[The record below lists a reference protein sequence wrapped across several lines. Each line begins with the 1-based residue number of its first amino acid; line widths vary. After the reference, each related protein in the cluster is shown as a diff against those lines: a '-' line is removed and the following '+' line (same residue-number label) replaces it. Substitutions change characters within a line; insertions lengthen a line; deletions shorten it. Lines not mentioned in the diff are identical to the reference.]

1 MDDTIA
7 AISTIVG
14 ESALNVIKVS
24 GKDSIEIVNK
34 LFSGKDLTKVKSHT
48 IHYGFI
54 MSEEEK
60 IDEVLVS
67 VFKSPKTYTREDVV
81 EINCH
86 GGVSVT
92 NKILELL
99 LLNGCRMAEPGE
111 FIKRAYLNGR
121 INLVE
126 AEAVSDLISAKTE
139 NARKIGIK
147 GLTGESSKLVKD
159 LREDLLSLIANIEV
173 NIDYPEYEDAVIV
186 TKDLIKEKISNMII
200 RIKDII
206 DKSENQL
213 LIKNG
218 IKVSIIGK
226 PNVGKSSLLNKF
238 LNEEKAIVTD
248 IEGTTRDIVEG
259 SIILSGV
266 EIKLIDTAGIRE
278 SSNIVEKIGVE
289 KSYKAINDADLI
301 LFVLDGSKEL
311 SKYDEEIFDNI
322 KDKKI
327 LIVVNKSDE
336 TLKLNINKFKNYDV
350 ILTSTKLDNGIDNL
364 KNKIIEMFNLGSLK
378 LNDYTYLSN
387 SRQISIL
394 KDSLSIAK
402 NILKNTKENKEV
414 DLIEIDI
421 KILWERLGEILGE
434 TYKDDLLDE
443 IFSKFCLG
451 K

>member
-1 MDDTIA
+1 MEDTIA

-24 GKDSIEIVNK
+24 GNNSIEIVNK
-34 LFSGKDLTKVKSHT
+34 IFSGKNLTEVKSHT

-54 MSEEEK
+54 VDENEK

-67 VFKSPKTYTREDVV
+67 IFKAPKTYTREDVV

-86 GGVSVT
+86 GGISVT

-99 LLNGCRMAEPGE
+99 LTNGCRMAEPGE

-139 NARKIGIK
+139 IARKIGIN
-147 GLTGESSKLVKD
+147 GLTGQSSKLIKN

-173 NIDYPEYEDAVIV
+173 NIDYPEYEDAVVV
-186 TKDLIKEKISNMII
+186 TKDLIKEKISSMISI
-200 RIKDII
+200 LKEII
-206 DKSENQL
+206 NKSKNQL

-218 IKVSIIGK
+218 IKISIVGK
-226 PNVGKSSLLNKF
+226 PNVGKSSILNKL

-248 IEGTTRDIVEG
+248 IEGTTRDTVEG
-259 SIILSGV
+259 SIILNGV
-266 EIKLIDTAGIRE
+266 EINFIDTAGIRDTD
-278 SSNIVEKIGVE
+278 NIVEKLGVE
-289 KSYKAINDADLI
+289 KSLKTIEYADLV
-301 LFVLDGSKEL
+301 LFVLDGTRKIRKEDL
-311 SKYDEEIFDNI
+311 EIFDKVKN
-322 KDKKI
+322 KKVI
-327 LIVVNKSDE
+327 IIVNKSDE
-336 TLKLNINKFKNYDV
+336 TQIIDLSKFNKYD
-350 ILTSTKLDNGIDNL
+350 IIFTSTKIEEGLDEL
-364 KNKIIEMFNLGSLK
+364 KNKIVEMFNLGNLE

-394 KDSLSIAK
+394 KESLNIAN
-402 NILKNTKENKEV
+402 NILKKSEEEV
-414 DLIEIDI
+414 DLLEIDI
-421 KILWERLGEILGE
+421 KILWENLGEILGE
-434 TYKDDLLDE
+434 TYKDNILDE

>member
-1 MDDTIA
+1 MEDTIA

-34 LFSGKDLTKVKSHT
+34 IFSGKDLTNVKSHT

-54 MSEEEK
+54 MDEEEK
-60 IDEVLVS
+60 VDEVLVS
-67 VFKSPKTYTREDVV
+67 IFKSPKTYTREDVV

-86 GGVSVT
+86 GGISVT

-111 FIKRAYLNGR
+111 FIKRAYMNGR

-139 NARKIGIK
+139 TARKIGIK
-147 GLTGESSKLVKD
+147 GLTGESSKLIKE

-186 TKDLIKEKISNMII
+186 TKDLIKEKIC
-200 RIKDII
+200 DIVNRLKVI
-206 DKSENQL
+206 VSKSENQL

-218 IKVSIIGK
+218 IKISIVGK

-259 SIILSGV
+259 SIILNGV
-266 EIKLIDTAGIRE
+266 ELNFIDTAGIRE
-278 SSNIVEKIGVE
+278 TDNIVEKIGVE
-289 KSYKAINDADLI
+289 KSYKAIENADLV
-301 LFVLDGSKEL
+301 LFMLDGTRKISKE
-311 SKYDEEIFDNI
+311 DIEIFDKLKNKNVI
-322 KDKKI
+322 I
-327 LIVVNKSDE
+327 IVNKSDE
-336 TLKLNINKFKNYDV
+336 NQIIDLSHFKKYD
-350 ILTSTKLDNGIDNL
+350 IIFTSTKLENGIDKL
-364 KNKIIEMFNLGSLK
+364 KDKIIEMFNLGSLE

-394 KDSLSIAK
+394 KESLNIAN
-402 NILKNTKENKEV
+402 NILKKSEEEV
-414 DLIEIDI
+414 DLLEIDI
-421 KILWERLGEILGE
+421 KILWEKLGEILGE
-434 TYKDDLLDE
+434 TYKDDLIDE

>member
-1 MDDTIA
+1 MEDTIA

-24 GKDSIEIVNK
+24 GNDSISIVSSIFK
-34 LFSGKDLTKVKSHT
+34 GKDLTKVESHT

-54 MSEEEK
+54 IDKNEK

-67 VFKSPKTYTREDVV
+67 IFKAPKTYTREDVV

-86 GGVSVT
+86 GGIAVT

-99 LLNGCRMAEPGE
+99 LINGCRMAEPGE

-121 INLVE
+121 VNLVE

-139 NARKIGIK
+139 VARKIGIK
-147 GLTGESSKLVKD
+147 GLTGESSKLIKN

-173 NIDYPEYEDAVIV
+173 NIDYPEYEDAIVV
-186 TKDLIKEKISNMII
+186 TKKLIKEKIEN
-200 RIKDII
+200 II
-206 DKSENQL
+206 DRLKIIISKSEDQL

-218 IKVSIIGK
+218 IKVSIVGK
-226 PNVGKSSLLNKF
+226 PNVGKSSILNKF

-259 SIILSGV
+259 NIILNGV
-266 EIKLIDTAGIRE
+266 ELNFLDTAGIRDT
-278 SSNIVEKIGVE
+278 NNVVEKIGVE
-289 KSYKAINDADLI
+289 KSLKAIEESDLI
-301 LFVLDGSKEL
+301 LYVLDGTRKISKEDL
-311 SKYDEEIFDNI
+311 EIFDKVKN
-322 KDKKI
+322 KKVI
-327 LIVVNKSDE
+327 IIVNKSDE
-336 TLKLNINKFKNYDV
+336 NQIIDLSKFNKYEIIF
-350 ILTSTKLDNGIDNL
+350 TSTKTEEGLDEL
-364 KNKIIEMFNLGSLK
+364 KNKIIEMFKLGNLE

-394 KDSLSIAK
+394 KKCLNISK
-402 NILKNTKENKEV
+402 EILKKSDIEEV
-414 DLIEIDI
+414 DLLEIDI
-421 KILWERLGEILGE
+421 KLLWENLGEIFGE
-434 TYKDDLLDE
+434 TYKDDLFDE

>member
-1 MDDTIA
+1 MEDTIA

-24 GKDSIEIVNK
+24 GNDSIEIVNK
-34 LFSGKDLTKVKSHT
+34 IFSGKDLTKVQSHT

-54 MSEEEK
+54 MDKKEK

-67 VFKSPKTYTREDVV
+67 IFKAPKTYTREDVV

-86 GGVSVT
+86 GGISVT

-99 LLNGCRMAEPGE
+99 LINGCRMAEPGE

-139 NARKIGIK
+139 SARKIGIK
-147 GLTGESSKLVKD
+147 GLTGESSKLIKE

-173 NIDYPEYEDAVIV
+173 NIDYPEYEDAIIV
-186 TKDLIKEKISNMII
+186 TKDLIKEKINIMISKL
-200 RIKDII
+200 RKII

-218 IKVSIIGK
+218 IKISIVGK

-259 SIILSGV
+259 SIILNGV
-266 EIKLIDTAGIRE
+266 ELNFIDTAGIRDTD
-278 SSNIVEKIGVE
+278 NIVEKIGVE
-289 KSYKAINDADLI
+289 KSYKAIENADLV
-301 LFVLDGSKEL
+301 LFMLDGTRKISKE
-311 SKYDEEIFDNI
+311 DIEIFDKLKNKNVI
-322 KDKKI
+322 I
-327 LIVVNKSDE
+327 IVNKSDE
-336 TLKLNINKFKNYDV
+336 NQIIDLSHFKKYD
-350 ILTSTKLDNGIDNL
+350 IIFTSTKLENGIDKL
-364 KNKIIEMFNLGSLK
+364 KDKIIEMFNLGNLE

-394 KDSLSIAK
+394 KESLNIAN
-402 NILKNTKENKEV
+402 NILKKSEEEV
-414 DLIEIDI
+414 DLLEIDI
-421 KILWERLGEILGE
+421 KILWEKLGEILGE

>member
-1 MDDTIA
+1 MEDTIA

-34 LFSGKDLTKVKSHT
+34 IFSGKDLTKVKSHT

-54 MSEEEK
+54 MDGKEK

-67 VFKSPKTYTREDVV
+67 IFKAPKTYTRETVV

-99 LLNGCRMAEPGE
+99 LINGCRMAEPGE

-139 NARKIGIK
+139 TARKIGIK
-147 GLTGESSKLVKD
+147 GLTGESSKLIIS

-173 NIDYPEYEDAVIV
+173 NIDYPEYEDAVVV
-186 TKDLIKEKISNMII
+186 TKDLIKEKICSMTTRLKEII
-200 RIKDII
+200 K
-206 DKSENQL
+206 KSENQL
-213 LIKNG
+213 LMKNG
-218 IKVSIIGK
+218 IKVSIVGK

-259 SIILSGV
+259 SIVLNGV

-278 SSNIVEKIGVE
+278 TDNLVEKIGVE
-289 KSYKAINDADLI
+289 KSYKAIDESDLI
-301 LFVLDGSKEL
+301 LFVVDGTKKLD
-311 SKYDEEIFDNI
+311 KYDEEIFNNI
-322 KDKKI
+322 KNKNI
-327 LIVVNKSDE
+327 LVIVNKSDE
-336 TLKLNINKFKNYDV
+336 TLKLDINKFKKYEV
-350 ILTSTKLDNGIDNL
+350 ILTSTKEEEGIENL
-364 KNKIIEMFNLGSLK
+364 KNKIIEMFNLGNLE

-394 KDSLSIAK
+394 KECLIIAD
-402 NILKNTKENKEV
+402 NILKKSEEEV
-414 DLIEIDI
+414 DLLEIDI
-421 KILWERLGEILGE
+421 RILWEKLGEILGE

>member
-1 MDDTIA
+1 MEDTIA

-24 GKDSIEIVNK
+24 GNDSIEIVNK
-34 LFSGKDLTKVKSHT
+34 IFSGKDLTKVKSHT

-54 MSEEEK
+54 MNKNEK

-67 VFKSPKTYTREDVV
+67 IFKAPKTYTREDVV

-99 LLNGCRMAEPGE
+99 LTNGCRMAEPGE

-139 NARKIGIK
+139 IARKIGIK
-147 GLTGESSKLVKD
+147 GLTGESSKLIKE
-159 LREDLLSLIANIEV
+159 LREDLISLIANIEV
-173 NIDYPEYEDAVIV
+173 NIDYPEYEDAVEV
-186 TKDLIKEKISNMII
+186 TKDLIKEKINNMIF
-200 RIKDII
+200 KLNEII
-206 DKSENQL
+206 SKSENQL

-218 IKVSIIGK
+218 IKVSIVGK
-226 PNVGKSSLLNKF
+226 PNVGKSSILNKF

-248 IEGTTRDIVEG
+248 IEGTTRDTVEG
-259 SIILSGV
+259 SIILNGV
-266 EIKLIDTAGIRE
+266 EINFIDTAGIRDTN
-278 SSNIVEKIGVE
+278 NIVEKIGVE
-289 KSYKAINDADLI
+289 KSLKAIEDADLV
-301 LFVLDGSKEL
+301 LFVLDGTRKISKEDL
-311 SKYDEEIFDNI
+311 EIFDKVKN
-322 KDKKI
+322 KKVI
-327 LIVVNKSDE
+327 IIVNKSDE
-336 TLKLNINKFKNYDV
+336 AQIIDLSKFNKYEIIF
-350 ILTSTKLDNGIDNL
+350 TSTKIEEGLDEL
-364 KNKIIEMFNLGSLK
+364 KNKIVEMFNLGNLE

-394 KDSLSIAK
+394 KDSLNLANNVLNK
-402 NILKNTKENKEV
+402 NETEV

-421 KILWERLGEILGE
+421 KILWEKLGEILGE

>member
-1 MDDTIA
+1 MEDTIA

-24 GKDSIEIVNK
+24 GNDSIEIVNK
-34 LFSGKDLTKVKSHT
+34 IFSGKDLTKVKSHT

-54 MSEEEK
+54 MNKNEK

-67 VFKSPKTYTREDVV
+67 IFKAPKTYTREDVV

-99 LLNGCRMAEPGE
+99 LTNGCRMAEPGE

-139 NARKIGIK
+139 IARKIGIK
-147 GLTGESSKLVKD
+147 GLTGESSKLIKE
-159 LREDLLSLIANIEV
+159 LREDLISLIANIEV
-173 NIDYPEYEDAVIV
+173 NIDYPEYEDAVEV
-186 TKDLIKEKISNMII
+186 TKDLIKEKINNMIF
-200 RIKDII
+200 KLNEII
-206 DKSENQL
+206 SKSENQL

-218 IKVSIIGK
+218 IKVSIVGK
-226 PNVGKSSLLNKF
+226 PNVGKSSILNKF

-248 IEGTTRDIVEG
+248 IEGTTRDTVEG
-259 SIILSGV
+259 SIILNGV
-266 EIKLIDTAGIRE
+266 EINFIDTAGIRDTN
-278 SSNIVEKIGVE
+278 NIVEKIGVE
-289 KSYKAINDADLI
+289 KSLKAIEDADLV
-301 LFVLDGSKEL
+301 LFVLDGTRKISKEDL
-311 SKYDEEIFDNI
+311 EIFDKVKN
-322 KDKKI
+322 KKVI
-327 LIVVNKSDE
+327 IIVNKSDE
-336 TLKLNINKFKNYDV
+336 AQIIDLSKFNKYEIIF
-350 ILTSTKLDNGIDNL
+350 TSTKIEEGLDEL
-364 KNKIIEMFNLGSLK
+364 KNKIVEMFNLGNLELS
-378 LNDYTYLSN
+378 DYTYLSN

-394 KDSLSIAK
+394 KESLNLAN
-402 NILKNTKENKEV
+402 NILNKNETEV

-421 KILWERLGEILGE
+421 KLLWEKLGEILGE

>member
-1 MDDTIA
+1 MEDTIA

-24 GKDSIEIVNK
+24 GKDSIKIVNK
-34 LFSGKDLTKVKSHT
+34 IFSGKDLTKVNSHT

-54 MSEEEK
+54 MENNDK
-60 IDEVLVS
+60 VDEVLVS
-67 VFKSPKTYTREDVV
+67 IFKSPKTYTREDVV

-92 NKILELL
+92 NKTLELL
-99 LLNGCRMAEPGE
+99 LTNGCRMAEPGE

-139 NARKIGIK
+139 TARKIGIK
-147 GLTGESSKLVKD
+147 GLTGESSKLIKE

-173 NIDYPEYEDAVIV
+173 NIDYPEYEDAIIV
-186 TKDLIKEKISNMII
+186 TKDLIKEKIKNII
-200 RIKDII
+200 SRLKNII
-206 DKSENQL
+206 SKSENQL
-213 LIKNG
+213 LMKNG
-218 IKVSIIGK
+218 IKVSIVGK

-248 IEGTTRDIVEG
+248 IEGTTRDTVEG
-259 SIILSGV
+259 SIVLNGV
-266 EIKLIDTAGIRE
+266 ELNFIDTAGIRDTD
-278 SSNIVEKIGVE
+278 NIVEKIGVE
-289 KSYKAINDADLI
+289 KSLKAIDKSDLV
-301 LFVLDGSKEL
+301 LFVLDGTRKISKEDL
-311 SKYDEEIFDNI
+311 EIFDKVKN
-322 KDKKI
+322 KKVI
-327 LIVVNKSDE
+327 IIVNKSDE
-336 TLKLNINKFKNYDV
+336 DQIIDISKFNKYDI
-350 ILTSTKLDNGIDNL
+350 ILTSTKLDDGLDEL
-364 KNKIIEMFNLGSLK
+364 KSKIIEMFNLGNLE

-394 KDSLSIAK
+394 KESLNISED
-402 NILKNTKENKEV
+402 ILKKSEEEI
-414 DLIEIDI
+414 DLLEIDI
-421 KILWERLGEILGE
+421 KILWEKLGEILGE